1 MNRGPEYLTNADLF
15 PAILGL
21 EYNEAEY
28 TDNRDNHSQQAKLIV
43 LKFRS

>member
-1 MNRGPEYLTNADLF
+1 MNRGPEYLTNTDLF

-28 TDNRDNHSQQAKLIV
+28 TANRDNHTLQAKQ
-43 LKFRS
+43 